1 MLLNG
6 TIMPVAPEHRRAAS
20 SGIPWLPLPAILGF
34 ACLGV
39 GGSALL
45 TYTTFSFEDA
55 KQSLANRGKAHVYEA
70 RAVPFDS
77 APEDPAQR
85 AVSISRALTATQ
97 TEMRRAQSAEAE
109 PVPENSEPVLLADSD
124 RPLSGFNGF
133 GNFSGAN
140 TYLAVTGASF
150 GISAQSAPS
159 GFAAPDAETAMSA
172 PVPEASTWMCGT
184 ALLILVAARG
194 ARAHWH
200 RKRRRN

>member
-1 MLLNG
+1 
-6 TIMPVAPEHRRAAS
+6 MPVAPEHRRAARP
-20 SGIPWLPLPAILGF
+20 GIPWLPLPAILGF

-45 TYTTFSFEDA
+45 TYTTFSFEGP
-55 KQSLANRGKAHVYEA
+55 KQSLADRAKAHVYEA

-85 AVSISRALTATQ
+85 AASISRALMATQ
-97 TEMRRAQSAEAE
+97 SEVRRAQPAEAE
-109 PVPENSEPVLLADSD
+109 PGRENSRPILLADSD
-124 RPLSGFNGF
+124 RQLRGFDGF
-133 GNFSGAN
+133 GNFAGAN
-140 TYLAVTGASF
+140 TYFTVTGASF
-150 GISAQSAPS
+150 GISASTAPS

-184 ALLILVAARG
+184 ALLLLVAARG

-200 RKRRRN
+200 RKRRRH